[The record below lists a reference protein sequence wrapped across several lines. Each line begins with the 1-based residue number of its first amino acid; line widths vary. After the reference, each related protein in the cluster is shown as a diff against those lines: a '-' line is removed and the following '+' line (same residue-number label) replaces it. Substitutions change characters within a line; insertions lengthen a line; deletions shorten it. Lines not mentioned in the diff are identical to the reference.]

1 MTPLRNLIAVKPC
14 ASDDISEGGIF
25 MPDSFKQRGSKAIV
39 VSAGAKTKLK
49 VGQTVFHIAG
59 AGDELIENGETVFLM
74 PDKEVLGY
82 LEN

>member
-1 MTPLRNLIAVKPC
+1 MIPLRNLIAVKPC

-25 MPDSFKQRGSKAIV
+25 IPDSFKQRGSKATVIAV
-39 VSAGAKTKLK
+39 GAKTKLK
-49 VGQTVFHIAG
+49 VGETVFHIMG